1 VEAKIARLSPQAKQ
15 RYMERV
21 RSLTPSPQPS
31 IRVDVQE
38 LNAGVVVGKV
48 ARGSGGRVES
58 VPDPVAAARE
68 QKRIEIL
75 NEVSGSH

>member
-1 VEAKIARLSPQAKQ
+1 
-15 RYMERV
+15 MERV
-21 RSLTPSPQPS
+21 RSLTPSAQPS
-31 IRVDVQE
+31 IRVGVQE

-48 ARGSGGRVES
+48 ARGSGGRVEC
-58 VPDPVAAARE
+58 VPDPVAAARQ